1 MKNRTVRKN
10 LPILCCLA
18 TSLCAS
24 QAFAAWTGDKLHR
37 GYNQGYGDFP
47 PMDIDRKLSGAG
59 NDYKAPEPSKPV
71 DNSASAPAPAPVAN
85 QTQNYSPQNYQQP
98 AYSSQNRGNYYYPPT
113 NQRYNRNTSFN
124 GPWNNNSTGFSGP
137 WNNRGSSFSGPWNN
151 NRSGYGG
158 GPWNNSGSNFSGPWD
173 NNGSNFSMP
182 WGGNRGNNSGFSP
195 WGNGSGFSW

>member
-10 LPILCCLA
+10 LPLLCCLA

-47 PMDIDRKLSGAG
+47 PMDIDKKLSGAG
-59 NDYKAPEPSKPV
+59 NDYKVPESSKPV
-71 DNSASAPAPAPVAN
+71 DNSAPAPAPAPVAN
-85 QTQNYSPQNYQQP
+85 QTQNYPPQNYQQP

-124 GPWNNNSTGFSGP
+124 GPWNNNSSGFSGP